1 MSTLNKQSIHVTDE
15 HMKNLALL
23 ISISL
28 LAACGASD
36 NSSSNSG
43 LNSAPFPAETQDL
56 KGSWHIPCDI
66 NEETYESTNGKE
78 TYSDSGIAFTATNY
92 IDTYC
97 MDKEFSMKYTASMN
111 YAGEKVLDS
120 GQTVKKVD
128 AIIDTNN
135 LLFLLHDEGLQAGY
149 IADKTCNRSDWDSGE
164 YINISNC
171 RVFTDIIESMKK
183 PLKSIYYIDGN
194 QAYWGDEDRQSDED
208 GFPTELES
216 APNTKI

>member
-1 MSTLNKQSIHVTDE
+1 
-15 HMKNLALL
+15 MKNLALL

-28 LAACGASD
+28 LTACGASD
-36 NSSSNSG
+36 NSSSQAG
-43 LNSAPFPAETQDL
+43 LNSAPFPTEIHDL
-56 KGSWHIPCDI
+56 KGSWEIPCDI
-66 NEETYESTNGKE
+66 NQEAYESTKGKE
-78 TYSDSGIAFTATNY
+78 TFSDSGIALTATNY

-97 MDKEFSMKYTASMN
+97 TDKEFSMKYTASMN
-111 YAGEKVLDS
+111 YAGEKVLNS
-120 GQTVKKVD
+120 GQTVKKIV
-128 AIIDTNN
+128 ALIDTNN

-171 RVFTDIIESMKK
+171 REFTDIIENMKK
-183 PLKSIYYIDGN
+183 PLKSIYYVDGN